1 MWKGHFF
8 TELTKKKKKKNLLS
22 ALSLKKKNNLT
33 ACETV
38 QIFNMD
44 QQILYLTCSV
54 DASRVHGAS
63 KGGDLICFLR
73 LQLCNCFLF
82 YWGWRGC
89 FGEGGWEHVLAF
101 LDTLE
106 NTEDTGEIQDI
117 CVRNTHQDFG
127 VSAGQWGH
135 SKYKPTEEIML
146 NKQQSR
152 TSYPWFWNINSCF
165 ESD

>member
-1 MWKGHFF
+1 MTSQHVKW
-8 TELTKKKKKKNLLS
+8 
-22 ALSLKKKNNLT
+22 
-33 ACETV
+33 C
-38 QIFNMD
+38 QIFKMD

-63 KGGDLICFLR
+63 KGGDLSCFLR

-106 NTEDTGEIQDI
+106 NTEDNGENTGEIQDI

-135 SKYKPTEEIML
+135 SKYKSTQEIML

-152 TSYPWFWNINSCF
+152 TSYPWF
-165 ESD
+165 